1 MSSVRVVL
9 NGDVRMLAGTM
20 TVLET
25 DAPGG
30 AATAARGPRP
40 PEVDVPDEA
49 GATGSSLQAVTAIG
63 SSSVIAAMTGRRESV
78 LIVPPLTRARMS
90 AAGFAARRGALQ
102 HLRSWAAIG
111 PVLAAPRALP
121 YVLVINHGAFLL
133 TSRRDFLTGAAG
145 AVAAMVGAPAVILPR
160 RSAHDLVIRGGSV
173 IDGTGAP
180 AAEMDVAVSAGRI
193 TSVARRI
200 ADKGTVEIDAH
211 GVAVA
216 PGFIDIHS
224 HGDGS
229 LFSDPRSES
238 VIRQGVTTIVV
249 GQDGSSRFPS
259 RRSGDDEGG
268 YASYTALAAAI
279 DRLPSSVNVASSI
292 GLGTIRGIVVGAD
305 DRPATPD
312 EMKRMLTMVNDAIA
326 AGACGA
332 SSGLEYTPG
341 AFASRA
347 ELAALCAP
355 LAAAR
360 LPYST
365 HMRNEDDRLLDAI
378 DESIDVARQ
387 AHCPLQ
393 ISHLK
398 TQGPRNWGK
407 LDEVF
412 RRIDEARRGG
422 MDIMFDR
429 YPYIA
434 YQTGLTNLFPVWS
447 RDGGTAAFFRR
458 LDDPSTS
465 DRIKRETLAK
475 IELIGGW
482 DNVLISGVGRGGDT
496 TAEGKRLGAF
506 SQAKGADPYD
516 AAVALLRSANGNV
529 GMVGF
534 AMSEDNLERI
544 LAHPLGMVCSDGGAF
559 ATDGAS
565 RRGSPH
571 PRGLGTFPRVLGR
584 YVRERK
590 ALTLEQAVRKM
601 SALPASRIRLGD
613 RGRIAPKLAADIV
626 IFDPATV
633 TDKATFEDPFQYPEG
648 IRAVIVNGQI
658 AFRDGQRTKNA
669 AGRALRPT

>member
-1 MSSVRVVL
+1 M
-9 NGDVRMLAGTM
+9 A
-20 TVLET
+20 
-25 DAPGG
+25 
-30 AATAARGPRP
+30 
-40 PEVDVPDEA
+40 
-49 GATGSSLQAVTAIG
+49 
-63 SSSVIAAMTGRRESV
+63 
-78 LIVPPLTRARMS
+78 
-90 AAGFAARRGALQ
+90 
-102 HLRSWAAIG
+102 
-111 PVLAAPRALP
+111 
-121 YVLVINHGAFLL
+121 
-133 TSRRDFLTGAAG
+133 
-145 AVAAMVGAPAVILPR
+145 GAPAILLPR
-160 RSAHDLVIRGGSV
+160 RTAQHDLVIRGGNV

-180 AAEMDVAVSAGRI
+180 AVEMDVAISGGRI
-193 TSVARRI
+193 AAVARRI
-200 ADKGTVEIDAH
+200 PDKGTVEIDAR

-229 LFSDPRSES
+229 LFSDPREES
-238 VIRQGVTTIVV
+238 TIRQGVTTIVV

-259 RRSGDDEGG
+259 RRGDDEAG
-268 YASYTALAAAI
+268 YGSYTALAAAI

-312 EMKRMLTMVNDAIA
+312 EMQRMLAMVRDAIA

-387 AHCPLQ
+387 ARCPLQ

-412 RRIDEARRGG
+412 RRIDDARKGG

-465 DRIKRETLAK
+465 DRVRRETLAK

-506 SQAKGADPYD
+506 AQAKGAEPYD
-516 AAVALLRSANGNV
+516 AAVALLRSSNANV

-559 ATDGAS
+559 ATDGPS

-613 RGRIAPKLAADIV
+613 RGRIAPRLAADV
-626 IFDPATV
+626 VVFDPATV
-633 TDKATFEDPFQYPEG
+633 ADKATFEDPFQYPVG
-648 IRAVIVNGQI
+648 INAVVVNGAI
-658 AFRDGQRTKNA
+658 AFRDGQRTKA
-669 AGRALRPT
+669 ATGKALRPT